1 LADSSKSPDA
11 NEWLLACADVEWSK
25 LAKSGVTIARQRAS
39 QTADQAAEKERE
51 ARRAAKQMD
60 MTCKHMHRKEAE
72 RVLRD
77 DQRVLDEVSRVI
89 RQTLSNPISDRR
101 FI

>member
-25 LAKSGVTIARQRAS
+25 LAISGVTIARQRAS
-39 QTADQAAEKERE
+39 QAVDQAGGEERE
-51 ARRAAKQMD
+51 ARRAVKQME
-60 MTCKHMHRKEAE
+60 MTCEHMHRKEAE
-72 RVLRD
+72 RILRD
-77 DQRVLDEVSRVI
+77 EQRVLDEVSRAI
-89 RQTLSNPISDRR
+89 SQNLSNPIAVRR